1 MKEELLQIGL
11 TENEIEVYLYY
22 LKSGRKTAAEVAREL
37 SMDKS
42 SCYRAVENIENLGLL
57 TKYPKMRGTE
67 YEVSNPRILKSL
79 IEKKKQELL
88 DSERSID
95 KFIYDY
101 LSKSTRDS
109 FINVERGYTAHMRA
123 MEKSLT
129 ENPEKLVR
137 EMWDLD
143 NPIFN
148 ETGYSKYIDAFI
160 KRRVSKGIEVKYLAR
175 FKKDKPY
182 NVHMIPSKKYLKE
195 IRLMPESFTNKS
207 GFRIW
212 SDMMEIVSF
221 DENGEHLVMTA
232 KDEFLASLMKNM
244 FDFIW
249 ERSQIYENP
258 YKN

>member
-1 MKEELLQIGL
+1 MKEDLVKIGL
-11 TENEIEVYLYY
+11 TENEVDVYLGF
-22 LKSGRKTAAEVAREL
+22 LKSGRRTAAELAREL

-42 SCYRAVENIENLGLL
+42 SCYRAVDNLDKLGLL
-57 TKYPKMRGTE
+57 AKYPKTRGTE
-67 YEVSNPRILKSL
+67 YEVSNPRILKAL

-95 KFIYDY
+95 RFVFDY
-101 LSKSTRDS
+101 LNKSARDS
-109 FINVERGYTAHMRA
+109 FINVERGYTAHIRA
-123 MEKSLT
+123 MEKSLA
-129 ENPEKLVR
+129 ENSEKMVR

-148 ETGYSKYIDAFI
+148 EPGYSKYIDEFI
-160 KRRVSKGIEVKYLAR
+160 KRRVKKEISVRYLAR

-182 NVHMIPSKKYLKE
+182 NVHMIPSRKYLKE

-212 SDMMEIVSF
+212 SDMIEIVSF
-221 DENGEHLVMTA
+221 DDNGEHLVMTA
-232 KDEFLASLMKNM
+232 KDEFLSELLKNM

-249 ERSQIYENP
+249 ARSEIYENP